1 MRVLLSGD
9 IHIGRRSSRLPS
21 DADVRATSST
31 AAWHALVQCA
41 IGQHADVLALSG
53 DIVDQTNGFW
63 EAYGPLEKGLQQ
75 LREAGIH
82 VVAVCGNHD
91 HAALPQIAGALP
103 DGLLTLLGVG
113 GRWQRHT
120 IERGGELLHVDGW
133 SFNAPHV
140 RHDPLT
146 SYSPAHSG
154 GTPVLGLLHADL
166 DQPGSVYAPV
176 RLADLGATP
185 VSLWLLGH
193 VHCRALHH
201 AGGSTPVLYPG
212 SPNPLDPGE
221 PGEHGAFMVELSPGK
236 PVAPQ
241 FIPLARVRYH
251 TSTMDVSDVQDAAV
265 FRTRLPQHVRQCAE
279 DLCAPPLQ
287 YLSLRVHLAGRTS
300 LGRELEHEGRLL
312 ADELDMEVN
321 GVRVCVEK
329 VELHT
334 RAAHNLESLAA
345 GSDAASHLARL
356 LLALENGTVPG
367 EFGELAGRVEA
378 LPDTL
383 KSERQYASLPPTPHD
398 PTPHDMRSVLARQA
412 GLLLDAIVDRKES
425 AA

>member
-1 MRVLLSGD
+1 M
-9 IHIGRRSSRLPS
+9 
-21 DADVRATSST
+21 
-31 AAWHALVQCA
+31 
-41 IGQHADVLALSG
+41 LALSG
-53 DIVDQTNGFW
+53 DIVDQANGFW
-63 EAYGPLEKGLQQ
+63 EAYGPLENGLQR
-75 LREAGIH
+75 LREAGVR

-103 DGLLTLLGVG
+103 AGLLTLLGVG
-113 GRWQRHT
+113 GRWERHT
-120 IERGGELLHVDGW
+120 IERNGELIHVDGW

-146 SYSPAHSG
+146 SYSLPHSG
-154 GTPVLGLLHADL
+154 STPVLGLLHADL
-166 DQPGSVYAPV
+166 DQAGSVYAPV
-176 RLADLGATP
+176 RLADLAATP

-193 VHCRALHH
+193 VHGHALHN

-221 PGEHGAFMVELSPGK
+221 PGDHGAWMVELSPGH

-251 TSTMDVSDVQDAAV
+251 TFTMDVSEVQDAAA
-265 FRTRLPQHVRQCAE
+265 FRTCLPRRVRQCAE

-287 YLSLRVHLAGRTS
+287 YLSLRLHLTGRTS
-300 LGRELEHEGRLL
+300 LGREIGHEARLI
-312 ADELDMEVN
+312 ADDLDMEVN

-334 RAAHNLESLAA
+334 RAAHDLESLAA

-356 LLALENGTVPG
+356 LLALEDGSVPG
-367 EFGELAGRVEA
+367 EFGELVSRVEA
-378 LPDTL
+378 LPDAL
-383 KSERQYASLPPTPHD
+383 MSERQYAWLPPAPHD
-398 PTPHDMRSVLARQA
+398 PTPHDMRSVLERQA
-412 GLLLDAIVDRKES
+412 GLLLDAIINRREP